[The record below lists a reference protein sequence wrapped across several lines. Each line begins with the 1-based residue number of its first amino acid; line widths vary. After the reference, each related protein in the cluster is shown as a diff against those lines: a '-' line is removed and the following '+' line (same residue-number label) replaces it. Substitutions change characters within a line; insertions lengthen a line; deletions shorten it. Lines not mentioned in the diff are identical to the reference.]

1 MVRILNL
8 LAIVALIGSAIYAY
22 TVKYETIFHAER
34 IVKLKHEIKA
44 KQDQIGMLRAEWAH
58 VTRPERIQGLAD
70 KLLPDLRPVALQ
82 QIVKADALPAR
93 GPKSDSIGLK
103 LESLGMAEPTS
114 TPRDGDSTSPTTPSN
129 PADKIRAR

>member
-8 LAIVALIGSAIYAY
+8 LAIVALIGSAVYAY
-22 TVKYETIFHAER
+22 TIKYETIFHAER

-44 KQDQIGMLRAEWAH
+44 KQDQIGMARAEWAH

-70 KLLPDLRPVALQ
+70 KLLPDLKPVALQ

-93 GPKSDSIGLK
+93 GPKSDSIGIK
-103 LESLGMAEPTS
+103 LESLGMAEPAS
-114 TPRDGDSTSPTTPSN
+114 MPRAGEPSSITPPSN
-129 PADKIRAR
+129 PADKVRGR